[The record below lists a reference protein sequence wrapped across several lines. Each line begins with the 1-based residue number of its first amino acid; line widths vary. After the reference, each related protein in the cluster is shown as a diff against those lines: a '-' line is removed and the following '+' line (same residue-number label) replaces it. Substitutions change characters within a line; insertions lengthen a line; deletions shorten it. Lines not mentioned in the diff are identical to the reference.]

1 MFFTHYYYLLLLLLF
16 IIIIIIIIIIL
27 FNNKF
32 ILIFISVEGSC
43 SAGGICEKY
52 EHSCGTLFM
61 CLVTVFKDGVKSG
74 GGIGDVLRK
83 PSIGVSVV

>member
-1 MFFTHYYYLLLLLLF
+1 
-16 IIIIIIIIIIL
+16 
-27 FNNKF
+27 
-32 ILIFISVEGSC
+32 
-43 SAGGICEKY
+43 
-52 EHSCGTLFM
+52 M